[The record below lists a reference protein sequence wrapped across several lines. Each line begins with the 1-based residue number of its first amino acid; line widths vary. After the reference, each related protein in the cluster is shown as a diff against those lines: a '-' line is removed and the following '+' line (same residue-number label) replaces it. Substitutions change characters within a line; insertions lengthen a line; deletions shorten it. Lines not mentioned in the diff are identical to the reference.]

1 MSGAAAQMN
10 SYKRGNLQVS
20 FNEPDMKKTKTVEV
34 DGVEIKQETDDV
46 GDGVKEVSDDE
57 LLEIVSKAHQ
67 EGKLSRISN
76 NLRKNLVS
84 ILK

>member
-10 SYKRGNLQVS
+10 SYKRGNLQVLS
-20 FNEPDMKKTKTVEV
+20 NEPDMKKIKTLEV
-34 DGVEIKQETDDV
+34 DGVEIKQETDDA

-67 EGKLSRISN
+67 EGKLCRISN
-76 NLRKNLVS
+76 NLRKS
-84 ILK
+84 RRI